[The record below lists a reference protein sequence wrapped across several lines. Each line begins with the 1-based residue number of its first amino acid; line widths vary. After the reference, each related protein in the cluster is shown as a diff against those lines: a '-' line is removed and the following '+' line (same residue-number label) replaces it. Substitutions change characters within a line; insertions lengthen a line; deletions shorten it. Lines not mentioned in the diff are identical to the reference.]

1 MAFLLNNEQ
10 SFIVVDTH
18 PRQGI
23 FCQFYN
29 QGGFSRPIQ
38 IQPTVHSNYSATLD
52 SLGTLHIV
60 SQNNKNQVSHFSYL
74 NGHYTKQIILEDP
87 TESYKFSN
95 LSLHYFNNALHLFY
109 VACTPV
115 GSSYALIH
123 QILDSDKIETLLELP
138 SPQINLKIFN
148 TDDLIYIFYIENN
161 NDFTLKCITLS
172 SSNTNQFDVLTST
185 LPIKDYAICLD
196 ANSIHIVYEKEIYG
210 KYQLL
215 YTNTTHRTE
224 QLFSTNVISCMPC
237 IFSYSKGMWVTYLE
251 DGTLKARLSIDNGNL
266 FSMPIATSLQENV
279 LRYNYYSGNSNSLNA
294 NSMYAASNNLLRLA
308 VVASLDTEGIH
319 PDIKHNIELELLL
332 DGMSITQNIP
342 PTEDITPILEENR
355 TLKEAVTKLSEL
367 NKQLYERYNMVN
379 NKVRELPTKPP
390 EQTHTSQADT
400 STAKPSIQSAATAF
414 MQEMNQWELP
424 PSN

>member
-52 SLGTLHIV
+52 TLGTLHII

-74 NGHYTKQIILEDP
+74 NGHYTKRIILEDP

-115 GSSYALIH
+115 GTSYALIH
-123 QILDSDKIETLLELP
+123 QILDTDKIETLLEVP

-148 TDDLIYIFYIENN
+148 TENFIYIFYIEHTK
-161 NDFTLKCITLS
+161 DYILKCITIS
-172 SSNTNQFDVLTST
+172 ASNISQVDILTT
-185 LPIKDYAICLD
+185 PFPIKDYSVCLSE
-196 ANSIHIVYEKEIYG
+196 NLLHIVYEKEIYG
-210 KYQLL
+210 KYQLF
-215 YTNTTHRTE
+215 YYNFNTATE
-224 QLFSTNVISCMPC
+224 QLLCTNVTSSAPC
-237 IFSYSKGMWVTYLE
+237 IFSYSNGLWITYLE
-251 DGTLKARLSIDNGNL
+251 NDILKARLSIDGGNL
-266 FSMPIATSLQENV
+266 FSLPITTSLQENII
-279 LRYNYYSGNSNSLNA
+279 RYNYYNANTDNSLNA
-294 NSMYAASNNLLRLA
+294 NYLYAASSNVLRLA
-308 VVASLDTEGIH
+308 VIASIDVDGIH

-332 DGMSITQNIP
+332 DGMSIAQPETTAQ
-342 PTEDITPILEENR
+342 DLSALLAENQA
-355 TLKEAVTKLSEL
+355 LKETVTKLSTL
-367 NKQLYERYNMVN
+367 NKQPPDIATTVSEIPS
-379 NKVRELPTKPP
+379 KSSTKP
-390 EQTHTSQADT
+390 
-400 STAKPSIQSAATAF
+400 KMSIQSAATAF

-424 PSN
+424 PNP